1 MFQLYYK
8 QWPLGMKRVWFGRK
22 KARMLIQ
29 KRILSLKKK
38 EISKVIIQLNYLKF
52 PIIILLTLLYFIIL
66 REIRQKKLY
75 FSTHP
80 QLPPF
85 KLPLPN
91 NEHKKKVFSIPKLI
105 QLFGSSILTLIF
117 SLFMKDPTK
126 LLWQ

>member
-1 MFQLYYK
+1 MASRNETSLI
-8 QWPLGMKRVWFGRK
+8 WK
-22 KARMLIQ
+22 KESKDAYP
-29 KRILSLKKK
+29 KEDFVFKKK

-66 REIRQKKLY
+66 REIRQKKLC

-126 LLWQ
+126 LL